1 MTNED
6 VYNVT
11 RRIPKGKVSTYGEI
25 ARLCGCPGGARAV
38 GNALHNNPEPG
49 PIPCHRVVNSQGK
62 LAEHFAFG
70 GLQGQA
76 RRLMAEGVAVQNER
90 VDLSIYGW
98 EMF

>member
-11 RRIPKGKVSTYGEI
+11 RQIPKGRVSTYGEI

-62 LAEHFAFG
+62 LAEHFGIG
-70 GLQGQA
+70 GIQGQKI
-76 RRLMAEGVAVQNER
+76 RLEAEGVTVINGK
-90 VDLSIYGW
+90 VDLAVYRWLI
-98 EMF
+98 

>member
-38 GNALHNNPEPG
+38 GNVGLY
-49 PIPCHRVVNSQGK
+49 RVIG
-62 LAEHFAFG
+62 
-70 GLQGQA
+70 
-76 RRLMAEGVAVQNER
+76 
-90 VDLSIYGW
+90 LSIVRESWLSILPLGACKDKPGA
-98 EMF
+98 